1 VDLEVEAQG
10 AQLFKGFLTLRAR
23 ERLLHRVRLRRKQLI
38 KVSKTKMIFSIVCP
52 CADTADQGLKTKK
65 K

>member
-10 AQLFKGFLTLRAR
+10 AQLFESFLTLRAR

-38 KVSKTKMIFSIVCP
+38 KVSKTK
-52 CADTADQGLKTKK
+52 KK
-65 K
+65 